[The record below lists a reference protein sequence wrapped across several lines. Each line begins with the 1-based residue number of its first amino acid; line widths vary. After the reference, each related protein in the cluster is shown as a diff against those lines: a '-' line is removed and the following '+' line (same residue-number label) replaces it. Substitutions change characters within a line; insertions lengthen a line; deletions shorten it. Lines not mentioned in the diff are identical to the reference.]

1 MKRTTLLA
9 ALCTFAIL
17 WTWLMGFGVA
27 RTLPTG
33 AQPAIELDNEEALP
47 VDGVG
52 ARITY
57 VDDTQFPDIT
67 VYLAV
72 NDSEGE
78 PAFGL
83 DQDNFTLYEDSA
95 EVAITDFTAAGG
107 QAATVLLI
115 IDHSGSMDDDD
126 KMAGASQAANTF
138 IKQLQSGYDRVGVM
152 IFDDRIDVLATLDI
166 ITDDQKEPL
175 QQLISQVQPRGYTQ
189 FYATVQ
195 EAIQQITTE
204 SGRKVVVALTDGND
218 DDGQTRLE
226 ETIERA
232 TAANVPIYTIGL
244 GGDVDQEGLEPL
256 AVRSGGAYYFS
267 PSADELEALYAEIG
281 STLRNEYALV
291 YKSTTPNLDGTRRD
305 LAVDVVAGGEQ
316 LSTSGDY
323 QVGGVLASSFSWTLF
338 LPLFLGL
345 LAGLIALYKLPTL
358 RRRSS
363 TPDEVVDRPTTDEPS
378 LEPHISSQPT
388 VTVPVA
394 PASIQAT
401 LTAAKVT
408 QRHAR
413 IGQLEGRYVLDD
425 LSGGQSFVSYSGDPG
440 QLRQVQRNALKD
452 GSLLQLG
459 EVQVTFRERRTEV
472 WLEQVYELST
482 ANSATTTVGSA
493 LDNDI
498 VVPIGTPHQ
507 AQIAQEEGR
516 WVVTNLAGE
525 GLWVSYSGD
534 PALAQPVSG
543 RNALKDG
550 SMVRVGET
558 VLFLKV

>member
-401 LTAAKVT
+401 LTAAK
-408 QRHAR
+408 
-413 IGQLEGRYVLDD
+413 YVLDD

>member
-1 MKRTTLLA
+1 LA
-9 ALCTFAIL
+9 
-17 WTWLMGFGVA
+17 WT
-27 RTLPTG
+27 
-33 AQPAIELDNEEALP
+33 
-47 VDGVG
+47 
-52 ARITY
+52 
-57 VDDTQFPDIT
+57 
-67 VYLAV
+67 
-72 NDSEGE
+72 
-78 PAFGL
+78 
-83 DQDNFTLYEDSA
+83 
-95 EVAITDFTAAGG
+95 
-107 QAATVLLI
+107 I

-401 LTAAKVT
+401 LTAAKLARQHAIVPGENLVGQSSECSILLSHPSVT